1 MKDPV
6 FVIHGVANRD
16 RDEFAAA
23 VSALATAAG
32 VDMVPVH
39 WGDLG
44 AKDQFIDAA
53 LPAYRTVPDALRDSE
68 TPEPVAAE
76 YLAASLLAESIDEDQ
91 QVSQVDAAVREQ
103 LGAENDGE
111 DAGLRDDGRHQ
122 LDADQILEYVREA
135 WACTEW
141 LCRTDDARLL
151 RETGRSLAHSLLDE
165 AASVGEDSYY
175 GLRGGET
182 DGDNRLRSLVRRR
195 LNDLDRVAGAAV
207 QAVGARLNHAVR
219 SRFGPGTT
227 RFLGDVLVYQRHQDA
242 VHARVRQVIDE
253 VHPDLGRSPDRPVR
267 IAAHSL
273 GGVIAIDMATATVP
287 LWTESLVTFGSQAAF
302 FHVCDPRGGQLTPYG
317 GSVPVQLPVSL
328 NRWTNLWEP
337 LDVLAFAASKVFRLH
352 DGTAPVDLPVGH
364 QASTGMWTHSAYW
377 NLPSVASAIGD
388 VMRQNQPVRG
398 LAEGRSSGSQQRAG
412 TGTKRQPPC

>member
-16 RDEFAAA
+16 RDEFTAS
-23 VSALATAAG
+23 VSALAAAAG

-44 AKDQFIDAA
+44 AQDQFIDAA
-53 LPAYRTVPDALRDSE
+53 LPAYHSDREALRDGE
-68 TPEPVAAE
+68 EPEPVLTEPVTAA
-76 YLAASLLAESIDEDQ
+76 LLAEAIDEVRQ
-91 QVSQVDAAVREQ
+91 LSQVETAVRAQ
-103 LGAENDGE
+103 LSAGNHAEDE
-111 DAGLRDDGRHQ
+111 GLRDGSRSW
-122 LDADQILEYVREA
+122 LDPDQIVEYVREA
-135 WACTEW
+135 WADTEW
-141 LCRTDDARLL
+141 LCRTDDTQLL
-151 RETGRSLAHSLLDE
+151 RETGRSLARSLLDE
-165 AASVGEDSYY
+165 ADPEGDDSYY
-175 GLRGGET
+175 GLRGGGT
-182 DGDNRLRSLVRRR
+182 DVHSRVRSLVRRR

-227 RFLGDVLVYQRHQDA
+227 RFLGDVLVYQRRRDA
-242 VHARVRQVIDE
+242 IHARVRQVLDD
-253 VHPDLGRSPDRPVR
+253 VHPDLGRSAARPVR

-273 GGVIAIDMATATVP
+273 GGVIAVDMATATVP

-317 GSVPVQLPVSL
+317 GSMPVHLPASL

-337 LDVLAFAASKVFRLH
+337 LDVLAFAASKVFELH
-352 DGTAPVDLPVGH
+352 DGTAPVDLPVSH

-377 NLPSVASAIGD
+377 SLPYVASVIGD
-388 VMRQNQPVRG
+388 VMRKDQSAKAP
-398 LAEGRSSGSQQRAG
+398 
-412 TGTKRQPPC
+412 

>member
-16 RDEFAAA
+16 RDEFATA
-23 VSALATAAG
+23 VSTLATAAG

-44 AKDQFIDAA
+44 AQDQFIDAA
-53 LPAYRTVPDALRDSE
+53 LPVNSTVPDDLRDGDGGP
-68 TPEPVAAE
+68 PEPVATE
-76 YLAASLLAESIDEDQ
+76 YLATVLAGTTDEDRQ
-91 QVSQVDAAVREQ
+91 LSQVDAAVRER
-103 LGAENDGE
+103 LGAADDGE
-111 DAGLRDDGRHQ
+111 DAGLRDDVRHQ

-135 WACTEW
+135 WAGTQW

-151 RETGRSLAHSLLDE
+151 RETGRSLAHALLDE
-165 AASVGEDSYY
+165 ADPAGENPYD
-175 GLRGGET
+175 GLRGGEAA
-182 DGDNRLRSLVRRR
+182 DDSRLRSLVRRR
-195 LNDLDRVAGAAV
+195 LNDLDRVAGAVV

-273 GGVIAIDMATATVP
+273 GGVIAVDMATGTEP

-317 GSVPVQLPVSL
+317 VGMPVRLPASL

-364 QASTGMWTHSAYW
+364 QASTGIWTHSAYW
-377 NLPSVASAIGD
+377 DLPYVASVIGD
-388 VMRQNQPVRG
+388 VMR
-398 LAEGRSSGSQQRAG
+398 ED
-412 TGTKRQPPC
+412 

>member
-1 MKDPV
+1 VKDPV

-16 RDEFAAA
+16 RDEFATA
-23 VSALATAAG
+23 VSALAIAAG

-44 AKDQFIDAA
+44 AQEQFIDAA
-53 LPAYRTVPDALRDSE
+53 LPAYGTVPDALRDSG
-68 TPEPVAAE
+68 TPEPVGAE
-76 YLAASLLAESIDEDQ
+76 YLATAVFAETIDEDQ
-91 QVSQVDAAVREQ
+91 QLSQVDAAVRER
-103 LGAENDGE
+103 LGAADNGE

-122 LDADQILEYVREA
+122 LDADQILEYVRDA
-135 WACTEW
+135 WAGTEW
-141 LCRTDDARLL
+141 LCRTDDTQLL
-151 RETGRSLAHSLLDE
+151 RAAGLSLAHSLLDE
-165 AASVGEDSYY
+165 AGTTGDDPYD
-175 GLRGGET
+175 GLRGGGT
-182 DGDNRLRSLVRRR
+182 DGDSRLRSLVRRR

-227 RFLGDVLVYQRHQDA
+227 RFLGDVLVYQRHRDA

-253 VHPDLGRSPDRPVR
+253 VGPGLGRGPDRPVR

-273 GGVIAIDMATATVP
+273 GGVIAVDMATATEP
-287 LWTESLVTFGSQAAF
+287 LWTDSLVTFGSQAAF

-317 GSVPVQLPVSL
+317 GSMPVHLPASL

-337 LDVLAFAASKVFRLH
+337 LDVLAFAASRVFRLH

-364 QASTGMWTHSAYW
+364 RASTGMWTHSAYW
-377 NLPSVASAIGD
+377 DLPYVASVIGE
-388 VMRQNQPVRG
+388 VMNQ
-398 LAEGRSSGSQQRAG
+398 E
-412 TGTKRQPPC
+412 

>member
-16 RDEFAAA
+16 RDEFATA

-44 AKDQFIDAA
+44 AQEQFINAA
-53 LPAYRTVPDALRDSE
+53 LPAYQTDPETLRDGE
-68 TPEPVAAE
+68 APQHVMAEVLPTTAFTEPV
-76 YLAASLLAESIDEDQ
+76 DEVLQ
-91 QVSQVDAAVREQ
+91 LSQVDAALRAHLTE
-103 LGAENDGE
+103 GNDGE
-111 DAGLRDDGRHQ
+111 DDGLRDSGRHL
-122 LDADQILEYVREA
+122 LDPDQILEYVAEQ
-135 WACTEW
+135 WADTEW
-141 LCRTDDARLL
+141 LSGTSDTRLL
-151 RETGRSLAHSLLDE
+151 RETGRALARSLLDE
-165 AASVGEDSYY
+165 SNPDLDDPYR
-175 GLRGGET
+175 GLRGEGA
-182 DGDNRLRSLVRRR
+182 DGDSRLRSLVRRR
-195 LNDLDRVAGAAV
+195 LMDLDRVAGAAV
-207 QAVGARLNHAVR
+207 QAVGARLNHAMR

-253 VHPDLGRSPDRPVR
+253 VHPDIGRGPDRPVR

-273 GGVIAIDMATATVP
+273 GGVIAVDMATATLP

-317 GSVPVQLPVSL
+317 GNMPVHLPASL

-377 NLPSVASAIGD
+377 NLPYVASVIGD
-388 VMRQNQPVRG
+388 VMRQD
-398 LAEGRSSGSQQRAG
+398 
-412 TGTKRQPPC
+412 